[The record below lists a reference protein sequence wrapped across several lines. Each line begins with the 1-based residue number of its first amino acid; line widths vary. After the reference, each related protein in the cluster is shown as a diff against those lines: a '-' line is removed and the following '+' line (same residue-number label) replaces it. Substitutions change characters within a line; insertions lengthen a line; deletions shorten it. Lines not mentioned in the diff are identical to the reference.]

1 MDKFDRRPNA
11 RQTRQKILLAVFA
24 FCIPAIW
31 FGSLFAFGNAAG
43 PWAILGYVILFGGFG
58 VVQARAY
65 MRRLKLWQ
73 GTIKRQPED
82 QEPRYS
88 PLERMTLDRLLQGST
103 WELGGALV
111 RERYNSGRG
120 CVVTLDGPK
129 IGLPPATFERLV
141 CLSVE
146 GLDAPV
152 GARLWPDED
161 GRAAMLEFFTTADT
175 RTFDWSRPAFELIPV
190 PAGLVQPSMAPVVSE
205 ASWKHFRYEG

>member
-1 MDKFDRRPNA
+1 
-11 RQTRQKILLAVFA
+11 
-24 FCIPAIW
+24 
-31 FGSLFAFGNAAG
+31 
-43 PWAILGYVILFGGFG
+43 
-58 VVQARAY
+58 

-82 QEPRYS
+82 QEPGYS
-88 PLERMTLDRLLQGST
+88 PLERVTLDRLLQGST

-141 CLSVE
+141 CLSVA

-161 GRAAMLEFFTTADT
+161 GRAAMLEFFTAADT

-190 PAGLVQPSMAPVVSE
+190 AADLVQPSMAPVVSE
-205 ASWKHFRYEG
+205 ASWKHFRYED